1 MENLIDGKSVA
12 ARVRAR
18 VAARVAQLESRT
30 GVQTGLA
37 TIKVGE
43 DPASAVYVANKH
55 RACQEAGMASFDIQ
69 LPATTTQDELHG
81 KIDEVC
87 ADPRIHGMIVQLPLP
102 AHLDETAALDRIT
115 PEMDADGLTATSQGL
130 LLTGRPGPRPATPA
144 GVMELLDAYGVP
156 LEGANAVVVGR
167 SEIVGKPQALLLL
180 ERNATVTVCHSRTRD
195 LAEVTRAADVLVVAV
210 GRPRMIGAEHVGEG
224 AVVVDVG
231 INRLEDGLAGDV
243 DFAAVQPKARLITPV
258 PGGVGPMTIAML
270 LANTIAAAERA
281 TGQAAAS

>member
-37 TIKVGE
+37 TIKVGD
-43 DPASAVYVANKH
+43 DPASAVYVAGKH
-55 RACQEAGMASFDIQ
+55 RACQEAGIASFDIQ
-69 LPATTTQDELHG
+69 LPATTTQEELHA

-102 AHLDETAALDRIT
+102 DHLDEDAALDRIT

-130 LLTGRPGPRPATPA
+130 LLTGRPGARPATPA

-180 ERNATVTVCHSRTRD
+180 DRNATVTICHSRTRD

-224 AVVVDVG
+224 AVVIDVG

-270 LANTIAAAERA
+270 LLNTVTAAERA
-281 TGQAAAS
+281 AGVER